1 MLRNIA
7 SITSACLML
16 IASFFLIR
24 DILKLSP
31 KIIIGI
37 SLEKFKNSKDMVVEL
52 SKQNANNKIGFI
64 LLVFAL
70 ICQLYTLS
78 TYPKIGQMRPPE
90 LESIL
95 ISILISIII
104 LLLSLFISKYI
115 HQNTMKQIAKIT
127 KEIK

>member
-37 SLEKFKNSKDMVVEL
+37 SLQKFKNSKKIIIEL
-52 SKQNANNKIGFI
+52 SKQNANYKIGFI

-70 ICQLYTLS
+70 FCQLYTLT
-78 TYPKIGQMRPPE
+78 TYPKIEQMGPPE
-90 LESIL
+90 FKSIF
-95 ISILISIII
+95 ISIII
-104 LLLSLFISKYI
+104 SIIVLILSLFISNYI
-115 HQNTMKQIAKIT
+115 HQNTIKKIDNIT
-127 KEIK
+127 KNIH

>member
-7 SITSACLML
+7 SVTSACLML

-37 SLEKFKNSKDMVVEL
+37 SLQKFKNSKKMIVEL

-70 ICQLYTLS
+70 LCQLYILS
-78 TYPKIGQMRPPE
+78 TYPKIEQMGPPE
-90 LESIL
+90 LKSIL
-95 ISILISIII
+95 ISIYISIII
-104 LLLSLFISKYI
+104 LILSLFISKYV
-115 HQNTMKQIAKIT
+115 HKNTMKQIAKIT

>member
-16 IASFFLIR
+16 IATFFLIR

-37 SLEKFKNSKDMVVEL
+37 SLQKFKNSKKMVVEL
-52 SKQNANNKIGFI
+52 SKQNANHKIGFI

-70 ICQLYTLS
+70 LCQLYTLS
-78 TYPKIGQMRPPE
+78 TYPKIEQMRPPE

-95 ISILISIII
+95 ISISISIII